1 MSAAEAA
8 ENEAHGFAFA
18 SSAATDI
25 GHVREVNEDSFLAS
39 EPVFLVADG
48 MGGHN
53 AGEVASAI
61 VVDEFLRL
69 VGTHT
74 IELDAVADALVAAY
88 ERIASIDDPS
98 TRSAGTT
105 VAMVTLTEHEGEPQW
120 LVMNLGDSR
129 VYAIRNGEFSQV
141 SVDHSVVQELV
152 DRGEITAE
160 QARIHPYRNMITRA
174 LGAGPDAR
182 PDFWLLDAHVGDT
195 FLLCSD
201 GVSGEVADDRI
212 REILTEEAGEISAA
226 QRLVDEA
233 LARGGRDNATAVIV
247 TAVPPAEA
255 RIEGDTIFT
264 TVDRASLPARI
275 EAADP
280 SEDIHPS
287 GRSDTGDISDTSES
301 EHEPA
306 EAEENDT

>member
-1 MSAAEAA
+1 MSGTDPAVAQEANNA
-8 ENEAHGFAFA
+8 RGFACA

-25 GHVREVNEDSFLAS
+25 GHVREINEDSFLATD
-39 EPVFLVADG
+39 PVFLVADG

-61 VVDEFLRL
+61 VVDEFLPL
-69 VGTHT
+69 VGSDT
-74 IELDAVADALVAAY
+74 IALDAIADALVAAY
-88 ERIASIDDPS
+88 ERIASIDDSS

-105 VAMVTLTEHEGEPQW
+105 VAMVTLTEHKGEPHW

-129 VYAIRNGEFSQV
+129 VYAIRDGEFSQV

-182 PDFWLLDAHVGDT
+182 PDFWLLEAHEGDV

-201 GVSGEVADDRI
+201 GVSGEVPDNRI
-212 REILTEEAGEISAA
+212 REILIEEPGEISIA

-233 LARGGRDNATAVIV
+233 LASGGRDNATAVV
-247 TAVPPAEA
+247 VKAVPMSDA
-255 RIEGDTIFT
+255 RIQGDTIFT
-264 TVDRASLPARI
+264 TVDRATLPARI
-275 EAADP
+275 EVT
-280 SEDIHPS
+280 DIDNTHQEYA
-287 GRSDTGDISDTSES
+287 G
-301 EHEPA
+301 
-306 EAEENDT
+306 AEENDR